1 MSDTPPKPSALS
13 RREALALGLG
23 AASALAVGTAPAEA
37 ASLEAMVGS
46 LLILGLPGSST
57 GQASAKALAR
67 NIAAGR
73 VGGVVMLKHNVRS
86 KAGVTDLTRMFSE
99 AGAEFLSIDQEGGA
113 VQRLSSK
120 FGFSAIPRAR
130 NVAKLSPAEAR
141 DLYARAAREIKAVGF
156 NLNLAPVVD
165 LHSASNPII
174 GKYGRAYGADPAVV
188 AQYAAAFVDA
198 HRRAGVGCTL
208 KHFPGHGTSRGD
220 SHDGAVD
227 ITRTWD
233 ATELQPFQQL
243 VRSGHADAIMLGHLY
258 HRDLSDGGEPITLSR
273 TAIEGL
279 LRRRLGF
286 KGVVVTDDLDM
297 GAIRRR
303 HPPVRASV
311 MALAAGADMIM
322 ASNSAK
328 PDNDLP
334 ARIIDG
340 VGEAIAKGQ
349 LSERRIRQA
358 YDRVRRFSRA
368 YAV

>member
-1 MSDTPPKPSALS
+1 MSAKPIKPAAFS

-23 AASALAVGTAPAEA
+23 AVSSVALSSAPAAA
-37 ASLEAMVGS
+37 ASLETMVGS
-46 LLILGLPGSST
+46 LLVLGLPGSST
-57 GQASAKALAR
+57 GHASAKALAGH
-67 NIAAGR
+67 IAAGR

-86 KAGVTDLTRMFSE
+86 KAAVTELCQLFSQS
-99 AGAEFLSIDQEGGA
+99 GAEFLSIDQEGGA
-113 VQRLSSK
+113 VQRLSSNI
-120 FGFSAIPRAR
+120 GFSAIPRAS
-130 NVAKLSPAEAR
+130 NVAKRTPAEAR
-141 DLYARAAREIKAVGF
+141 DIYARAAREIRAIGF

-165 LHSASNPII
+165 LHSGSNPII
-174 GKYGRAYGADPAVV
+174 GKYGRAFDTDPAVV
-188 AQYAAAFVDA
+188 AQYAAAFIDA

-227 ITRTWD
+227 ITRTWGAD
-233 ATELQPFQQL
+233 ELEPFQRL

-258 HRDLSDGGEPITLSR
+258 HRDLSDDGEPITLSA

-279 LRRRLGF
+279 LRKRMGF
-286 KGVVVTDDLDM
+286 NGVVVTDDLDM

-303 HPPVRASV
+303 HPPVRAAV
-311 MALAAGADMIM
+311 MALAAGSDMIM

-334 ARIIDG
+334 LRIIDG

-349 LSERRIRQA
+349 LSERRVREA
-358 YDRVRRFSRA
+358 YDRVRRFARS